1 MLYNEKLKF
10 FRFKLMPLPINRD
23 FQFTPHKNSPARLK
37 SHNIK
42 ISLRI
47 GHEHSYT
54 ESFDISPE
62 LRYIYF
68 QLNHTAWHALVP
80 FQLLITNVFR
90 PFAYGIAPA
99 TSHWLGLVIL
109 LLMTWGSILLISMVI
124 CLPLCFP
131 QQRPWVNDD
140 IEETSASSL

>member
-1 MLYNEKLKF
+1 MKRQKRYWNSVMIMTCILCLLAALAYWIV
-10 FRFKLMPLPINRD
+10 PSVCAGTVPPIGG
-23 FQFTPHKNSPARLK
+23 
-37 SHNIK
+37 I
-42 ISLRI
+42 I
-47 GHEHSYT
+47 
-54 ESFDISPE
+54 
-62 LRYIYF
+62 
-68 QLNHTAWHALVP
+68 WHALAP